1 MKIAGNVNAES
12 VDVRQISIPV
22 PRWEKNLHDL
32 YEYVSKGLGPAAGA
46 NIAGVKAG
54 TTAGVVTLVKVSEK
68 EGVMI
73 MKEELGVKKVRTM
86 LVPFL
91 AGGLVG
97 AGVALLLAP
106 KSGRELRKDI
116 RDIAASTGD
125 TIATTVEK
133 GKKLYVESTAAVKN
147 AIEAG
152 KMAYAET
159 RENIRKAA

>member
-1 MKIAGNVNAES
+1 MK
-12 VDVRQISIPV
+12 
-22 PRWEKNLHDL
+22 K
-32 YEYVSKGLGPAAGA
+32 
-46 NIAGVKAG
+46 
-54 TTAGVVTLVKVSEK
+54 
-68 EGVMI
+68 
-73 MKEELGVKKVRTM
+73 ELGVNNVRTI

-125 TIATTVEK
+125 TITTTVEK
-133 GKKLYVESTAAVKN
+133 GKKLYAESTAAVKN

-152 KMAYAET
+152 KMAYSET
-159 RENIRKAA
+159 MEKLRKAA

>member
-1 MKIAGNVNAES
+1 MKAEF
-12 VDVRQISIPV
+12 
-22 PRWEKNLHDL
+22 
-32 YEYVSKGLGPAAGA
+32 
-46 NIAGVKAG
+46 
-54 TTAGVVTLVKVSEK
+54 
-68 EGVMI
+68 
-73 MKEELGVKKVRTM
+73 GVKKVRNI

-91 AGGLVG
+91 AGGLVA

-125 TIATTVEK
+125 TITTTVEK

-152 KMAYAET
+152 KMAYTET
-159 RENIRKAA
+159 KEKIRMAA